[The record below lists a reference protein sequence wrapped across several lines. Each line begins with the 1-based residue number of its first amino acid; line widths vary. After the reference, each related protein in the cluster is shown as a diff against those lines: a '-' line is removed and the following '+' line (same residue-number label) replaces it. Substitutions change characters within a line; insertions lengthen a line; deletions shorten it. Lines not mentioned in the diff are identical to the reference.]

1 MIRRL
6 FFSYLSRSD
15 VLWEMEMSIVSI
27 VMEHLSYSQVLTSA
41 RNYNKR
47 EIYWACYTRSRE
59 EKMLAI
65 VTLKRQ
71 SKRKKTLKDLFESF
85 CNKANVQERKKG
97 PSKGLSSPFYFSFP
111 LWLLLFN
118 SIQLS
123 DQSHITSIALY
134 GPLKWFLMPK
144 IPKML
149 NECKTWSFKA

>member
-1 MIRRL
+1 MILNDKKAFFQL
-6 FFSYLSRSD
+6 FVKVWCVVGNGNEHCLYRHGTSLLLPSPNLRTKLQQTGDLLS
-15 VLWEMEMSIVSI
+15 L
-27 VMEHLSYSQVLTSA
+27 LYSVT
-41 RNYNKR
+41 
-47 EIYWACYTRSRE
+47 RE

-149 NECKTWSFKA
+149 NECKT